1 MAAISRTKE
10 YKALAER
17 IRYGFRAG
25 IGYGKRIQKGVEY
38 LEAVKAG
45 REAWDP
51 ERAKGLARISG
62 TVYDRRRKQVGE
74 SGLTRFEELQY
85 ESAINELIEVYGTS
99 GTREMYA
106 GDNVP
111 SSKEAFENIKAYRKE
126 LREEEKKVRKII
138 KEKMR

>member
-17 IRYGFRAG
+17 IRYGFRAE
-25 IGYGKRIQKGVEY
+25 IGYSNRIQRGVEY
-38 LEAVKAG
+38 LDAVKAR

-62 TVYDRRRKQVGE
+62 TVYDRRRNQVGK

-106 GDNVP
+106 GENVS

-126 LREEEKKVRKII
+126 LREEEKRARESI
-138 KEKMR
+138 KEMLK